1 MSNPS
6 FSNIDL
12 WLFERAEGNLSP
24 EQLAQLELFLLQHPE
39 LDVDSDVWQMA
50 KVDKKNYVY
59 PDMASLERKRRPVV
73 AYGFI
78 AFFLL
83 FAGTTSY
90 LFWNGTSD
98 SEADLHLMAA
108 QNSKLKQELLKQIDA
123 IQSESSDSKMIQH
136 QQGYEGVNAVS
147 SQNAFMLRMNDDY
160 ANTRRNNQTSV
171 NVPIPFNSTTVASL
185 GFNEDTEFES
195 TEISTSEVGQ
205 SALSSVQA
213 GNTALIENVEG
224 TQIAESTNSTYSA
237 PILPEENISQVL
249 DLFEVTEFNE
259 KAETDP
265 FGGRK
270 WNPNRTQ
277 PNSIASNR
285 SNYEKPSFKDRL
297 STFGRNLDRMM
308 SAPIALKNSREPHYH
323 VPGLTPSD
331 ISFSTAG
338 TVVATRV
345 QTNSRIQW
353 LGSENEQFSNQVS
366 VDGYSQ
372 QMRGGWGLQLNH
384 QWYKDG
390 GIQVGQA
397 AVTYSP
403 KISVSR
409 WISVEP
415 SIRLKMGNKRLD
427 ADLLEGVSMVEM
439 DRGNEHD
446 FYPNGA
452 APIGKNL
459 WYKDLGLGMLVN
471 TKWFFAGVQLDN
483 LFRHKDNVYD
493 NDWIDPRRAH
503 NYFTA
508 TFGTDWMSRNE
519 KLKFSPYVVY
529 QNNERLSEAWAGANF
544 SWHWLTIGAATSTN
558 LEPAA
563 SLGIRFDHF
572 SLIYNADY
580 THSRMLNEKAL
591 SHQVTL
597 RFVGMRNKFGKQ
609 MFN

>member
-39 LDVDSDVWQMA
+39 LDMDSDVWEMA
-50 KVDKKNYVY
+50 KVDKKAYAY
-59 PDMASLERKRRPVV
+59 PDMAALERKRRPVV

-90 LFWNGTSD
+90 LFWDGTS
-98 SEADLHLMAA
+98 EAETDLRLMAE
-108 QNSKLKQELLKQIDA
+108 QNAKLKQELLKQIDA
-123 IQSESSDSKMIQH
+123 IQLESSTSQTVQLGND
-136 QQGYEGVNAVS
+136 GVNAIA
-147 SQNAFMLRMNDDY
+147 SQRAVEGSTKVENS
-160 ANTRRNNQTSV
+160 TGNNRIAV
-171 NVPIPFNSTTVASL
+171 NRSTTVSATALTSL
-185 GFNEDTEFES
+185 DLAHNTEHVLTES
-195 TEISTSEVGQ
+195 ATEVGQ
-205 SALSSVQA
+205 DAMISVQSEH
-213 GNTALIENVEG
+213 THVSENADGSPITEL
-224 TQIAESTNSTYSA
+224 THSTNATT
-237 PILPEENISQVL
+237 ILPEENISL
-249 DLFEVTEFNE
+249 ALELLEGTEYNE

-270 WNPNRTQ
+270 WNPNRLENNAMSTH
-277 PNSIASNR
+277 R

-297 STFGRNLDRMM
+297 TTFGRNLDRMM

-331 ISFSTAG
+331 INFSSAG
-338 TVVATRV
+338 TVIATRV

-353 LGSENEQFSNQVS
+353 LGRENEQFSNQLA

-372 QMRGGWGLQLNH
+372 QLRGGWGLQLNH
-384 QWYKDG
+384 QWYNDG

-397 AVTYSP
+397 AFTYSP

-415 SIRLKMGNKRLD
+415 SVRLKMGNKRLN
-427 ADLLEGVSMVEM
+427 ADLLSDVSMVEM

-452 APIGKNL
+452 APIGRSL
-459 WYKDLGLGMLVN
+459 WYKDLGFGMLVN

-483 LFRHKDNVYD
+483 LFKHKDNLYD
-493 NDWIDPRRAH
+493 NDWSDPRRAQ

-529 QNNERLSEAWAGANF
+529 QNNERLSEAWVGANF

-597 RFVGMRNKFGKQ
+597 RFVGMRNKFAKQ
-609 MFN
+609 MFK